1 MAMQARSCRSSSKW
15 IMAMDYSDSS
25 LLQYIILKADSS
37 NASFS
42 QCIILPSF
50 MNNVSAAIHQK
61 SILCSFTHD
70 ILLVQIGELV
80 NRFSEARLKRIYT
93 SAEAFE
99 DDCILFVLRIYIK
112 AVLDDLEA
120 DENKML
126 PGEEYY
132 ALLSECKMQWLQ
144 KRERRRRDEIYL
156 GKPSFP
162 NELRRCLDEFSK
174 TAIQHLGFNII
185 MLQDVALKYCR
196 VPTSWLR
203 FMI

>member
-1 MAMQARSCRSSSKW
+1 
-15 IMAMDYSDSS
+15 MAMDYRGSS
-25 LLQYIILKADSS
+25 LLQFVIVKADSS
-37 NASFS
+37 NASFR
-42 QCIILPSF
+42 QCIMLPSF

-61 SILCSFTHD
+61 SILCSFTSD
-70 ILLVQIGELV
+70 ILLMQIGELV

-120 DENKML
+120 DENKLL

-132 ALLSECKMQWLQ
+132 AVLSESKMQWLQ
-144 KRERRRRDEIYL
+144 NRERRRRDEMYL
-156 GKPSFP
+156 GKPSFQ

-185 MLQDVALKYCR
+185 MLQDVALKYHR
-196 VPTSWLR
+196 VPTSWLS